1 MTHIPDLTRDIR
13 YSRDWSWDQLAKR
26 LGVTVADVRAWEDG
40 GAIPSPHEVVLL
52 HALRDADPNDHA
64 TNR

>member
-1 MTHIPDLTRDIR
+1 MTKIPDMVWEIR
-13 YSRDWSWDQLAKR
+13 YSRDWSWDQLAAH

-52 HALRDADPNDHA
+52 HALRDADPNGA
-64 TNR
+64 AG